1 LISPL
6 EAYRSPRWLRGGHAQ
21 TIYPAMFLRGAQ
33 PRYRRERW
41 DTPDGD
47 FIDLD
52 FLDGGPAAAPAR
64 VFQGTSS
71 TAAVKWQSPFPRDC
85 SHHELRSRRDFQSL

>member
-1 LISPL
+1 LIFPP
-6 EAYRSPRWLRGGHAQ
+6 EPYQAPRWLYGGHAQ
-21 TIYPAMFLRGAQ
+21 TIYPALFLRGKR

-52 FLDGGPAAAPAR
+52 FLDGGAAGGA
-64 VFQGTSS
+64 
-71 TAAVKWQSPFPRDC
+71 FPGNLDWLPRRLLAFFGEH
-85 SHHELRSRRDFQSL
+85 SRPLR